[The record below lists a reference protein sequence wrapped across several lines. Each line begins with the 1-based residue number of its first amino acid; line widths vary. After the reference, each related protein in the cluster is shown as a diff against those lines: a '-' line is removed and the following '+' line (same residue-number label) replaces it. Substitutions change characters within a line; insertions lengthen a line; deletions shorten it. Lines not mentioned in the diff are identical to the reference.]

1 MEDLSPFNNIP
12 KPNNMESNEKK
23 RILGLDT
30 GTNSIGWAVIDRF
43 GDQCSLIDSG
53 VHIFTEG
60 VKEEQGKEVSK
71 AAERTS
77 YRAMR
82 RGFYRRK
89 LRKIRL
95 LRILSKLGWCPA
107 LSPELLSQ
115 WRLKKVYPAT
125 PEFMQWLE
133 TDDDNTITPYR
144 YRVICL
150 HEKLDLTQELQRYI
164 LGRALYHIAQRRGF
178 RSNRKDQSNDDEK
191 GKVKEA
197 ISGLSQKI
205 KDEGCEYLAEYFEK
219 LYKEGKRI
227 RNQYT
232 SRDNH
237 YVEEFHAICRRQELD
252 EDTVNRLEHVL
263 FDQREPRKHTVGHC
277 LFEPTKSRCKITHP
291 DFEEMRMLQTLN
303 QIRMKTPD
311 DDMLRPLWDEERKA
325 IIPLFQRKSESN
337 FDFEDIAK
345 KLAKLY
351 GKKCYGYY
359 KTDGDKDILFN
370 YPMDMGISGSP
381 FTAGMVAALGP
392 DWKAVIDAQYAK
404 GEDKKLDDK
413 VNDVWHALSFFDN
426 DEKLEVWLETNL
438 GIEADTAKKVAG
450 IKMVSAYASLSHK
463 VIRKILPYMRRGMI
477 YSYAVMLANIDA
489 VLPAYVRDNDDMR
502 KAAVDMAV
510 ECLNEYDKKTCECT
524 MYQWLKNFLAEK
536 YHIDHK
542 TLSRLY
548 HPSDLETYPHVR
560 PDEQD
565 RMRLGSPRISSIRNP
580 MAMRSLHRIRHV
592 VNALLDKGMIDR
604 DTEVHIELGRELN
617 DANMRAAI
625 RRQNNANKQ
634 IKAKAAAEISKHFKN
649 FGSSESDM
657 TKALLWAEQVRDIDI
672 LKCKLWNE
680 QHAICLYTGKQIGLS
695 DIFGPNPKYDIEHT
709 IPRSRG
715 GDSTMEN
722 LTLCDSRFNRDV
734 KKTRLP
740 SELANADEVMQRV
753 AFMKEKAD
761 ELQKQIR
768 RCCTNA
774 YMDKSIK
781 DRIIQKRH
789 FLEMQQA
796 YWRNK
801 YRRFEMTEVPE
812 GFSRRQ
818 GATAGIV
825 ARYARLFLK
834 SLFDDVS
841 IVKGAATA
849 DFRKAWKLQSEDEQ
863 KSRDNHTHH
872 QVDAVVI
879 ACIGRGDYQRLAAS
893 YHLNGY
899 ADRERPSVPEP
910 WEGFVDDMRRIQ
922 AETLISYDFT
932 DNAPKQVRRRV
943 KFTGSQQSKDS
954 KTSYAYDTAR
964 LCLHKDTNYGAIK
977 RDGEVKYVI
986 RKPITELESQG
997 DIERI
1002 VDPIVK
1008 EKVQAATRGLDKAPE
1023 IKAALA
1029 NPIWMNEAKG
1039 IQIKKVR
1046 CFAPDV
1052 KNPLNIR
1059 KNRDISRH
1067 EYKRTGHFLNDGN
1080 YCIAIYEQILPEGS
1094 TTKAKRSFLIVNN
1107 LAAVS
1112 YFKISNR
1119 ANRAEL
1125 YPSVDENGYRLK
1137 AVLHQGD
1144 SVLLYEKS
1152 PEEIYNASAAELCRR
1167 LYVVTMIKTDG
1178 RVNLRYSQYTR
1189 AGKGVAGDY
1198 KTGEL
1203 LRPHIMVSSSK
1214 FKALIQN
1221 RDFTIDVLG
1230 KIKFLKHD

>member
-1 MEDLSPFNNIP
+1 M
-12 KPNNMESNEKK
+12 
-23 RILGLDT
+23 
-30 GTNSIGWAVIDRF
+30 
-43 GDQCSLIDSG
+43 
-53 VHIFTEG
+53 
-60 VKEEQGKEVSK
+60 
-71 AAERTS
+71 
-77 YRAMR
+77 
-82 RGFYRRK
+82 
-89 LRKIRL
+89 
-95 LRILSKLGWCPA
+95 
-107 LSPELLSQ
+107 
-115 WRLKKVYPAT
+115 
-125 PEFMQWLE
+125 
-133 TDDDNTITPYR
+133 
-144 YRVICL
+144 
-150 HEKLDLTQELQRYI
+150 
-164 LGRALYHIAQRRGF
+164 
-178 RSNRKDQSNDDEK
+178 
-191 GKVKEA
+191 
-197 ISGLSQKI
+197 
-205 KDEGCEYLAEYFEK
+205 
-219 LYKEGKRI
+219 
-227 RNQYT
+227 
-232 SRDNH
+232 
-237 YVEEFHAICRRQELD
+237 
-252 EDTVNRLEHVL
+252 
-263 FDQREPRKHTVGHC
+263 
-277 LFEPTKSRCKITHP
+277 
-291 DFEEMRMLQTLN
+291 
-303 QIRMKTPD
+303 
-311 DDMLRPLWDEERKA
+311 
-325 IIPLFQRKSESN
+325 
-337 FDFEDIAK
+337 
-345 KLAKLY
+345 
-351 GKKCYGYY
+351 
-359 KTDGDKDILFN
+359 
-370 YPMDMGISGSP
+370 
-381 FTAGMVAALGP
+381 
-392 DWKAVIDAQYAK
+392 
-404 GEDKKLDDK
+404 
-413 VNDVWHALSFFDN
+413 NDVWHALSFFDN
-426 DEKLEVWLETNL
+426 DDKLEVWLETNL

-463 VIRKILPYMRRGMI
+463 VIRKILPYMRGGMI

-542 TLSRLY
+542 TLNRLY

-560 PDEQD
+560 PDEQG

-625 RRQNNANKQ
+625 RRQNKLNESERA
-634 IKAKAAAEISKHFKN
+634 KAKAALKEQGINNA
-649 FGSSESDM
+649 SE
-657 TKALLWAEQVRDIDI
+657 TDIDKYI
-672 LKCKLWNE
+672 LWDE
-680 QHAICLYTGKQIGLS
+680 QHKKCLYTGKQIGFC
-695 DIFGPNPKYDIEHT
+695 DIFGPDSKYDIEHT

-761 ELQKQIR
+761 DLQKQIR
-768 RCCTNA
+768 RCRTNA
-774 YMDKSIK
+774 SMDKSQK
-781 DRIIQKRH
+781 DHIIQKRH
-789 FLEMQQA
+789 SLELQQT

-812 GFSRRQ
+812 DFSRRQ

-849 DFRKAWKLQSEDEQ
+849 DFRKAWKLQSTDEK

-932 DNAPKQVRRRV
+932 DNAPKQVRRRI
-943 KFTGSQQSKDS
+943 KFTGSHHIKGPKPSHIS
-954 KTSYAYDTAR
+954 ESDTAR
-964 LCLHKDTNYGAIK
+964 LRLHMDTNYGAIEH
-977 RDGEVKYVI
+977 DGEVKYVVRNSI
-986 RKPITELESQG
+986 GSLKQK
-997 DIERI
+997 DIKDI
-1002 VDPIVK
+1002 VDSVVRQ
-1008 EKVQAATRGLDKAPE
+1008 KVQEAYDAKGDVAFSE
-1023 IKAALA
+1023 
-1029 NPIWMNEAKG
+1029 PIWMNEAKG

-1046 CFAPDV
+1046 CYAPNV
-1052 KNPLNIR
+1052 TRPLNIR
-1059 KNRDISRH
+1059 KHRDISRH
-1067 EYKRTGHFLNDGN
+1067 EYKRTGHFINDGN
-1080 YCIAIYEQILPEGS
+1080 YCIAIYEQVLPEGS
-1094 TTKAKRSFLIVNN
+1094 TAKAKRSFRIVNN
-1107 LAAVS
+1107 LAAAS
-1112 YFKISNR
+1112 HFKLGNR
-1119 ANRAEL
+1119 TNRTEL
-1125 YPSVDENGYRLK
+1125 YPPVDENGYRLK

-1178 RVNLRYSQYTR
+1178 RINFKHSQQ
-1189 AGKGVAGDY
+1189 AKAKEGLAGDY
-1198 KTGEL
+1198 KIGEV
-1203 LRPHIMVSSSK
+1203 LRPYILVSSSK

-1221 RDFTIDVLG
+1221 QDFTIDVLG

>member
-1 MEDLSPFNNIP
+1 
-12 KPNNMESNEKK
+12 MESNEKK

-30 GTNSIGWAVIDRF
+30 GTNSIGWAVIDRL
-43 GDQCSLIDSG
+43 GDQCSLVDSG

-95 LRILSKLGWCPA
+95 LRILSELGWCPA

-125 PEFMQWLE
+125 PEFMQWLG
-133 TDDDNTITPYR
+133 TDDDNAITPYR

-150 HEKLDLTQELQRYI
+150 HEKLDLTQETQRYI

-263 FDQREPRKHTVGHC
+263 FDQRPLKSQKHTVGHC
-277 LFEPTKSRCKITHP
+277 LFEPAKSRCQASHP

-311 DDMLRPLWDEERKA
+311 DDMLRPLWDEEREA
-325 IIPLFQRKSESN
+325 IIPLFQRKSKSN

-345 KLAKLY
+345 ELAKPYIKRY

-381 FTAGMVAALGP
+381 FTAGMAAALGP

-404 GEDKKLDDK
+404 GEGKKLDDK

-426 DEKLEVWLETNL
+426 DDKLEVWLETNL

-463 VIRKILPYMRRGMI
+463 VIRKILPYMRGGMI

-489 VLPAYVRDNDDMR
+489 VLPAY
-502 KAAVDMAV
+502 
-510 ECLNEYDKKTCECT
+510 
-524 MYQWLKNFLAEK
+524 
-536 YHIDHK
+536 
-542 TLSRLY
+542 
-548 HPSDLETYPHVR
+548 VR

-592 VNALLDKGMIDR
+592 INALLDKGIIDR
-604 DTEVHIELGRELN
+604 GTEVHIELGRELN

-625 RRQNNANKQ
+625 RRQNKLNESERA
-634 IKAKAAAEISKHFKN
+634 KAKAALKEQGINNA
-649 FGSSESDM
+649 SE
-657 TKALLWAEQVRDIDI
+657 TDIDKYI
-672 LKCKLWNE
+672 LWDE
-680 QHAICLYTGKQIGLS
+680 QHKKCLYTGKQIGFC
-695 DIFGPNPKYDIEHT
+695 DIFGPDSKYDIEHT

-761 ELQKQIR
+761 DLQKQIR
-768 RCCTNA
+768 RCRTNA
-774 YMDKSIK
+774 SMDKSQK

-789 FLEMQQA
+789 SLELQQT

-812 GFSRRQ
+812 DFSRRQ

-849 DFRKAWKLQSEDEQ
+849 DFRKAWKLQSTDEK

-910 WEGFVDDMRRIQ
+910 WKGFVDDMRRIQ

-932 DNAPKQVRRRV
+932 DNAPKQVRRRIR
-943 KFTGSQQSKDS
+943 FTGSHHIKGSKPS
-954 KTSYAYDTAR
+954 HISESDTAR
-964 LCLHKDTNYGAIK
+964 LRLHMDTNYGAIEH
-977 RDGEVKYVI
+977 DGEVKYVVRNSI
-986 RKPITELESQG
+986 GSLKQKDIKNIVDSVVRQKVQEAYDAKG
-997 DIERI
+997 DIAFSE
-1002 VDPIVK
+1002 
-1008 EKVQAATRGLDKAPE
+1008 
-1023 IKAALA
+1023 
-1029 NPIWMNEAKG
+1029 PIWMNEAKG

-1046 CFAPDV
+1046 CYAPNV
-1052 KNPLNIR
+1052 TRPLNIR
-1059 KNRDISRH
+1059 KHRDISRH
-1067 EYKRTGHFLNDGN
+1067 EYKRTGHFINDGN
-1080 YCIAIYEQILPEGS
+1080 YCIAIYEQDLPEGS
-1094 TTKAKRSFLIVNN
+1094 TAKAKRSFRIVNN
-1107 LAAVS
+1107 LAAAS
-1112 YFKISNR
+1112 HFKLGNR
-1119 ANRAEL
+1119 ANRTEL
-1125 YPSVDENGYRLK
+1125 YPPVDENGYRLK
-1137 AVLHQGD
+1137 AVLRQGD

-1167 LYVVTMIKTDG
+1167 LYVVTMIWTDG

-1221 RDFTIDVLG
+1221 QDFTIDVLG
-1230 KIKFLKHD
+1230 KIKFLKRD